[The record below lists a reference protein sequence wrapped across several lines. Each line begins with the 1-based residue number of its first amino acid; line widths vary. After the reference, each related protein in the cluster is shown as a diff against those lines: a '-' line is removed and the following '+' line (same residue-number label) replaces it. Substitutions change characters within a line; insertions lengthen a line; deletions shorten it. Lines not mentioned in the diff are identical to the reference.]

1 MVSARRGLTGLH
13 TEENRKLMVA
23 LTEARQAAG
32 LSQYQLADRLSVDQ
46 SYVSKYESCR
56 RRLDVIEFLRV
67 VAAIGVK
74 ADAILAQLP
83 PVGPSA

>member
-1 MVSARRGLTGLH
+1 M
-13 TEENRKLMVA
+13 NA
-23 LTEARQAAG
+23 LTEARQTAG
-32 LSQYQLADRLSVDQ
+32 LTQYQLADRLGVDQ

-74 ADAILAQLP
+74 PEVILARLSQ
-83 PVGPSA
+83 S